1 MLMEAKQVFG
11 SFSVD
16 DIGLAAQFY
25 EKTLGLKAELLSDE
39 GPLFLS
45 GPEGSRT
52 MVYAK
57 PDHVPATFT
66 VLNISVHDLAVAV
79 DELKSLGV
87 EFQRYPGIEADERG
101 IHKSRG
107 HSIAWF
113 EDPAGNNLAV
123 AQMS

>member
-1 MLMEAKQVFG
+1 MLEAKQVIS

-16 DIGLAAQFY
+16 DIGHAAQFY
-25 EKTLGLKAELLSDE
+25 EKTLGMKTELMSEE
-39 GPLFLS
+39 GPLFLH
-45 GPEGSRT
+45 GPDGNTT

-57 PDHVPATFT
+57 PDHAPASFT
-66 VLNISVHDLAVAV
+66 VLNISVDDITVAV
-79 DELKSLGV
+79 DELSSLGV
-87 EFQRYPGIEADERG
+87 EIQRYPGIEVDERG
-101 IHKSRG
+101 IHTSRG

>member
-1 MLMEAKQVFG
+1 MVAAKRLFG

-25 EKTLGLKAELLSDE
+25 EKTLGLKTELMSDG
-39 GPLFLS
+39 GPLFLH
-45 GPEGSRT
+45 GPEGST
-52 MVYAK
+52 TLVYAK
-57 PDHVPATFT
+57 PDHTPATFT
-66 VLNISVHDLAVAV
+66 VLNISVDDLAVAV
-79 DELKSLGV
+79 DELSSLGV

-101 IHKSRG
+101 IHTSRG

>member
-1 MLMEAKQVFG
+1 MVEAKRLFA

-25 EKTLGLKAELLSDE
+25 EKTLGLKTELMSDE
-39 GPLFLS
+39 GPLFIH
-45 GPEGSRT
+45 GPEGST
-52 MVYAK
+52 TLLYAK

-66 VLNISVHDLAVAV
+66 VLNIWVDDIAAAV
-79 DELKSLGV
+79 DELSSLGV

-101 IHKSRG
+101 IHTSRG

-113 EDPAGNNLAV
+113 EDPAGNSLSV
-123 AQMS
+123 AQET

>member
-1 MLMEAKQVFG
+1 MLETKQVFG

-25 EKTLGLKAELLSDE
+25 EKTLGLKAELISDE
-39 GPLFLS
+39 GPLFLH
-45 GPEGSRT
+45 GPEGNT
-52 MVYAK
+52 MMVYAK
-57 PDHVPATFT
+57 PDHAPATFT
-66 VLNISVHDLAVAV
+66 VLNISVDDIAAAV
-79 DELKSLGV
+79 DELSSLGV

-101 IHKSRG
+101 IHTSRG

-113 EDPAGNNLAV
+113 EDPAGNSLAV

>member
-1 MLMEAKQVFG
+1 MQAKQVFS

-16 DIGLAAQFY
+16 DIGLASQFY
-25 EKTLGLKAELLSDE
+25 EKTLGLKTELIADE
-39 GPLFLS
+39 GPLFLH
-45 GPEGSRT
+45 GPEGNTT

-57 PDHVPATFT
+57 PDHTPATFT
-66 VLNISVHDLAVAV
+66 VLNISVDDIAVAV
-79 DELKSLGV
+79 DELSSLGV

-101 IHKSRG
+101 IHTSRG